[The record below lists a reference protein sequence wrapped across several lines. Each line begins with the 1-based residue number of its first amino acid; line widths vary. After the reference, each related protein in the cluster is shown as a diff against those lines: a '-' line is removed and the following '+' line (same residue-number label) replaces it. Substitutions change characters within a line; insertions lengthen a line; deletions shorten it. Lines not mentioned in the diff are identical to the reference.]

1 MKTKFK
7 TFLCGLIVAAY
18 GTLNTILYYGAV
30 NCFVRSLNAS
40 GIITILY
47 FLGSLVCACMAVLM
61 TFRAGKGN

>member
-1 MKTKFK
+1 MKNKIK

-18 GTLNTILYYGAV
+18 GTLNAIVYYGAV
-30 NCFVRSLNAS
+30 NCFVCSLSTS

-47 FLGSLVCACMAVLM
+47 FLGSIVCACMAVLM